1 MSTSHLKTLRKKA
14 VELIRLGDKVYH
26 YRRDV
31 MAAADITALR
41 ESASVLEQAFRDKK
55 TKEAD
60 LESAL
65 HAQHEILSK
74 VGGEIYPVRF
84 VNDNVETLLVIAI
97 VILSF
102 RLFFFQPFVIPT
114 SSMYPTY
121 FGREP
126 DAVSQAEKAPALHQ
140 RILRKVLRGASHY
153 KVDAKESGT
162 ISIPLGG
169 NPERGII
176 QGFYYEEVK
185 GRKWA
190 GLLPANYREY
200 TIYVG
205 NTKHTIRVPF
215 EFNLDNVLL
224 EAFFPGAESLSDAYR
239 GLVNKR
245 DGVTFVNGRVRLST
259 LKEATKGQSILRF
272 DILMGD
278 ALFVNRFWYH
288 FAPPKAGDPIVFR
301 TGGFKNRAG
310 YPSMLPDDKYYI
322 KRLAGMPGQV
332 LEVKNHTL
340 FADGEP
346 ASGADAFGKNSLRA
360 DDYPGYTNVGLLQS
374 GMKYE
379 VPQGSFF
386 AMGDNSSNSFDSRYF
401 GPVPEK
407 EVIGKAAFIY
417 FPFTKRWGPAK

>member
-1 MSTSHLKTLRKKA
+1 
-14 VELIRLGDKVYH
+14 KVYH

-31 MAAADITALR
+31 MAAADITTLR
-41 ESASVLEQAFRDKK
+41 NCASTLEAAYRDKK

-60 LESAL
+60 LEAAL

-84 VNDNVETLLVIAI
+84 VNDNVETLLAIAI

-126 DAVSQAEKAPALHQ
+126 DAVSQSEKAPPIHQ

-153 KVDAKESGT
+153 KVEAKASGT

-169 NPERGII
+169 NPERGTIH
-176 QGFYYEEVK
+176 GFDWKQVR

-190 GLLPANYREY
+190 GLLPADYREY

-205 NTKHTIRVPF
+205 DTRHTIRVPL

-224 EAFFPGAESLSDAYR
+224 EAFFPEAESLADAYR
-239 GLVNKR
+239 SLVNKR
-245 DGVTFVNGRVRLST
+245 DGITFENGRVRLST

-301 TGGFKNRAG
+301 TGGFANRAG
-310 YPSMLPDDKYYI
+310 YPSMLTDDKYYI
-322 KRLAGMPGQV
+322 KRLAGMPGQK
-332 LEVKNHTL
+332 LDVKNHTL
-340 FADGEP
+340 FADGVP
-346 ASGADAFGKNSLRA
+346 ASGAGAFDKNA
-360 DDYPGYTNVGLLQS
+360 QQVEDYPGYTNVGLLQA
-374 GMKYE
+374 GMSYE
-379 VPQGSFF
+379 VPQGTYF